1 LLPEEQAILVSWY
14 LPFTGGLDLGDLLC
28 YQSGI
33 YCDNSSPY
41 QRVIKM
47 YFSFTDSKKKILK
60 GSIINRSFNWV
71 GLGGTIPTTF
81 GRLEKL
87 QEL

>member
-1 LLPEEQAILVSWY
+1 
-14 LPFTGGLDLGDLLC
+14 
-28 YQSGI
+28 
-33 YCDNSSPY
+33 
-41 QRVIKM
+41 M